1 MTVPLRPIRSAA
13 ALLAGA
19 ARYPNS
25 VVLLCTDQSIYLSGG
40 FSLWKVALAGGEKE
54 LVATVPVPWMLQQA
68 ARCRHLRRLGR
79 LDIRE
84 LLQLPGGALLAG
96 VQKSIFRL
104 GNSRREL
111 RLVFRIKDGGR
122 PKGFA
127 LTPEGHIFVGEY
139 RRKPKRPPL
148 RIWGS
153 TDAGK
158 SWDLAY
164 QLPVGS
170 AKHIHRLE
178 WDPYRRGL
186 WVLTGDADEESALL
200 FTADEFASVSE
211 VARGSQMFR
220 ASQIF
225 CRPEGLYYGTD
236 SERLP
241 NWFVFL
247 DVNRGE
253 VQKIWPLPGSCIYAA
268 SMGGRHFLST
278 AVEPS
283 KVNYSRNTVLWA
295 SKDLHTWWKVL
306 EFEKDCWPGE
316 YFGFGRV
323 LLPRVQGECPR
334 LVFSALAVKDFDL
347 TTFIL
352 NPVTDACLSS
362 E

>member
-247 DVNRGE
+247 MVNIR
-253 VQKIWPLPGSCIYAA
+253 IP
-268 SMGGRHFLST
+268 F
-278 AVEPS
+278 
-283 KVNYSRNTVLWA
+283 
-295 SKDLHTWWKVL
+295 
-306 EFEKDCWPGE
+306 
-316 YFGFGRV
+316 
-323 LLPRVQGECPR
+323 
-334 LVFSALAVKDFDL
+334 
-347 TTFIL
+347 
-352 NPVTDACLSS
+352 
-362 E
+362 